1 MVKKQSIKDIVENLS
16 QNKKLIKQFQTQGLI
31 KEELTRSDVEII
43 KRLIIS
49 GIEGIITNLFLRR
62 NIATIG
68 INWPNVQTKG

>member
-1 MVKKQSIKDIVENLS
+1 MKKQIVNEFINNLCN
-16 QNKKLIKQFQTQGLI
+16 NKKFIVSLQKQGLI

-68 INWPNVQTKG
+68 IN

>member
-1 MVKKQSIKDIVENLS
+1 MKKQIVNEFINNLCN
-16 QNKKLIKQFQTQGLI
+16 NKKFIVSLQKQGLI

-68 INWPNVQTKG
+68 INWPAVSTKG